1 MIFKKKKLR
10 GALKIMHANIQN
22 TDCIWDLM
30 GYAGILRCKGL
41 LTLKEYELVLD
52 HLITIFG
59 ITDGEPWADHLKA
72 GREHWLWYQ
81 IRDLTPWYKESEG
94 ADRELP
100 TTSLPRVL
108 LFWGIAIPL
117 VILCTYLFVNY
128 NGQ

>member
-1 MIFKKKKLR
+1 MIFRKKRIRK
-10 GALKIMHANIQN
+10 ALIIMHKELHNYDHIMSLCVFAARLCFDEKLSKKQ
-22 TDCIWDLM
+22 
-30 GYAGILRCKGL
+30 CKAVSAHFR
-41 LTLKEYELVLD
+41 KEFPVNVLYW
-52 HLITIFG
+52 
-59 ITDGEPWADHLKA
+59 PKHLKA